1 MELTEGKI
9 KCCIRFATK
18 SRAALLLALVF
29 LAAACGSSAAKTAAP
44 TEPARSD
51 TTAVSSAANSE
62 FGTILTDGT
71 GMTLYF
77 FDNDKPIKPQSSCT
91 GQCVKAWPIVPA
103 SNGSLV
109 GPGVDAAKLGQIVR
123 TDGQMQLTYNNW
135 PLYTFSGDSAAGQT
149 NGQGIMGIWHV
160 AGVDGKPIT
169 TAAVQP
175 TAPSGPGY

>member
-1 MELTEGKI
+1 MFTRLT
-9 KCCIRFATK
+9 TK
-18 SRAALLLALVF
+18 SRSALLLALVL

-44 TEPARSD
+44 TNSARSD
-51 TTAVSSAANSE
+51 ATAVSSAANSE

-71 GMTLYF
+71 GRTLYF

-103 SNGSLV
+103 SSGKTVGS
-109 GPGVDAAKLGQIVR
+109 GVDAAKLGQIVR

-135 PLYTFSGDSAAGQT
+135 PLYTYIGDSAAGDT
-149 NGQGIMGIWHV
+149 NGQGVGGTWHV

-175 TAPSGPGY
+175 TSPSGPGY

>member
-1 MELTEGKI
+1 MLT
-9 KCCIRFATK
+9 RLTTK
-18 SRAALLLALVF
+18 SRSALLLALVL

-44 TEPARSD
+44 TNSGRSD
-51 TTAVSSAANSE
+51 ATAVSSAANGE

-103 SNGSLV
+103 SSGKTVGS
-109 GPGVDAAKLGQIVR
+109 GVDAAKLGQIVR

-135 PLYTFSGDSAAGQT
+135 PLYTYIGDSAAGDT
-149 NGQGIMGIWHV
+149 NGQGVGGTWHV

-175 TAPSGPGY
+175 TSPSGPGY